1 MGAAE
6 EIGEPAVGGTS
17 EMRGTKSEGTMI
29 EEERLHQ
36 CEQEGTMTGE
46 EKKRETMTV
55 QGRKNEE
62 TTTLHPREHD
72 GMMIGDEKKR
82 EMKTAQ
88 GKTEKNEETTTNA
101 KRKRERKIVN
111 KKTRE
116 MMTEGKRKRGEPR
129 LHRDESRLLSC
140 VRIARKK
147 IAETTIGKK
156 MRTGEK
162 MIREKTNAT
171 WKNGEMTT
179 RKEMKRKRKI
189 DRRKTAKT
197 KRPGGRNWLHG
208 GRKKERRKNEG
219 WKKKNGNSKNAYT

>member
-1 MGAAE
+1 
-6 EIGEPAVGGTS
+6 
-17 EMRGTKSEGTMI
+17 
-29 EEERLHQ
+29 
-36 CEQEGTMTGE
+36 MTGE
-46 EKKRETMTV
+46 EKKRDMKTV
-55 QGRKNEE
+55 QGKNETSEE
-62 TTTLHPREHD
+62 TTTS
-72 GMMIGDEKKR
+72 
-82 EMKTAQ
+82 
-88 GKTEKNEETTTNA
+88 A
-101 KRKRERKIVN
+101 KRKRERKIVY

-116 MMTEGKRKRGEPR
+116 MMTEGKRKRGDPR
-129 LHRDESRLLSC
+129 LQSC

-219 WKKKNGNSKNAYT
+219 WKKNEEK